1 MAYEI
6 SYSDTLNKGTITV
19 EDNTLNEETTLQLPG
34 RYVTSYGQAVA
45 ESFLHLLENFANTEP
60 PVRPIEGQLWYDNT
74 EGVDQVKVYDG
85 TNWIAAGG
93 IKKGASEPEVAN
105 SSAGDLWVNT
115 DRQQVYLFTGSTWI
129 LVGPEFSDGLLTG
142 TQSEVIVG
150 SNDTEYSVLTIKIED
165 KPAIIISAETFIP
178 KTAIAGFRGGIKAGL
193 NVTSIALEG
202 TEILKIWGTSEK
214 AENLVIG
221 TSVVPAVNFLRGD
234 QESKTDYK
242 LKVKTDEGIEL
253 GSAGT
258 FRVKNANSTGVIENS
273 ANNSSID
280 FRLNNGATTPTV
292 LKIDATEKVGINNT
306 APEQELDINGNLQIN
321 RRGGLADSGKIK
333 VNGTLNANGLT
344 DASILTKGGMAVSQD
359 LHVGGN
365 IDMVNGGNVITG
377 NVIPDSNSSRTLGN
391 IAFKYDRIYGNTFF
405 GNLQGNVTGTVS
417 GRAGSADRLAS
428 ATTFGVTG
436 DVENTS
442 FEFDGQTGG
451 SIKTLDIRVSN
462 SFISNKEVVYDAGN
476 ADELLLNVTTG
487 ETGVYRITKRNFL
500 KSIPLVPPGA
510 LMPYGGIEA
519 PAGWLLCDGSLLSKS
534 DYGDLWL
541 AIGHNFRD
549 PALIPDG
556 GANTFAIPDMRGR
569 FPLGVDNMGGVSSNR
584 VTGATATYEAMS
596 GINLSGTGYNAFFTV
611 NREAGIY
618 TVSISIPGLGYQ
630 VGDVIRITGDRLG
643 GTSPEHDLDITVD
656 TVNTTNGALE
666 IVTVAGTAFSN
677 AGASAVGNS
686 LGSQTKT
693 IGVDNLPEHEHDF
706 EGESGTQY
714 YGIRIGSG
722 EPIDDNAI
730 TLQVEPG
737 LGGTQ
742 GIASSGGVK
751 TATNLGVPLDVMN
764 PYLAVN
770 YIIYTGQ

>member
-6 SYSDTLNKGTITV
+6 SYSDSLNKGTITV
-19 EDNTLNEETTLQLPG
+19 EDNTLNEETSIKLPG

-45 ESFLHLLENFANTEP
+45 ENFLHLLENFANTEP
-60 PVRPIEGQLWYDNT
+60 PQRPVEGQLWYDST
-74 EGVDQVKVYDG
+74 QGVDQLKVYDG
-85 TNWIAAGG
+85 TNWIASGG
-93 IKKGASEPEVAN
+93 IKKAANEPEVAN

-115 DRQQVYLFTGSTWI
+115 DRQQVYLFTGSSWI

-142 TQSEVIVG
+142 TQSEVIIG
-150 SNDTEYSVLTIKIED
+150 SDDAEYSVLTIRLED
-165 KPAIIISAETFIP
+165 KPAIIISAQSFIP
-178 KTAIAGFRGGIKAGL
+178 KTAIAGFRSGIRAGV
-193 NVTSIALEG
+193 NITSITLENN
-202 TEILKIWGTSEK
+202 EILKYYGNSEK

-221 TSVVPAVNFLRGD
+221 SQVVPAVNFLRGD
-234 QESKTDYK
+234 QESKTDFK
-242 LKVKTDEGIEL
+242 LKIKSDEGLEL

-258 FRVKNANSTGVIENS
+258 FRVKNATSTGVIENS

-280 FRLNNGATTPTV
+280 FRLNNGITTPTV
-292 LKIDATEKVGINNT
+292 LKVDAAERVGINNT

-321 RRGGLADSGKIK
+321 RKGGLANTGKII
-333 VNGTLNANGLT
+333 VNGTQNSSGLT
-344 DASILTKGGMAVSQD
+344 DASILTKGGMVVSQD
-359 LHVGGN
+359 LNVGGN
-365 IDMVNGGNVITG
+365 ITLVNGGQLTTG
-377 NVIPDSNSSRTLGN
+377 NILPNANSSRTIGSV
-391 IAFKYDRIYGNTFF
+391 AFKYDRIYSNTFF

-417 GRAGSADRLAS
+417 GRSGSTDRLAS
-428 ATTFGVTG
+428 ATTFAITG
-436 DVENTS
+436 DVQNSS

-451 SIKTLDIRVSN
+451 SVKTFDVRIAN
-462 SFISNKEVVYDAGN
+462 SFISNKEVVYDASN

-487 ETGVYRITKRNFL
+487 TTGVYRITKRNFL

-510 LMPYGGIEA
+510 IMPYGGIES
-519 PAGWLLCDGSLLSKS
+519 PEGWLLCDGSLVSKS

-549 PALIPDG
+549 PSLLPDG

-569 FPLGVDNMGGVSSNR
+569 FPLGVDTMGGVSANR
-584 VTGATATYEAMS
+584 VTGSTATYEFMS
-596 GINLSGTGYNAFFTV
+596 GTNVSGTGYNAFFRVSREGGLYTV
-611 NREAGIY
+611 NI
-618 TVSISIPGLGYQ
+618 TIPGLGYQ

-643 GTSPEHDLDITVD
+643 GTTPEHDLDITVD

-666 IVTVAGTAFSN
+666 IVSIAGTAFSS
-677 AGASAVGNS
+677 AGANAVGNS

-693 IGVDNLPEHEHDF
+693 IAIENLPEHEHDL

-722 EPIDDNAI
+722 EPEDDNAI
-730 TLQVEPG
+730 SLQIEPG

-742 GIASSGGVK
+742 GIAASGGVR
-751 TATNLGVPLDVMN
+751 TSTNIGTPLDVMN